1 MLSQSIFLSTM
12 RSCTDTFA
20 VILLPFMFFR
30 VTTGEC
36 PKMNDIPVM
45 MDTYTGAR
53 FTCMRHWYE
62 TGSDL
67 YPEINACNGIYEGPC
82 TEPLRKNTVPSC
94 HDVLC
99 GGGGVDPRPCWHW
112 RLEWLGLRW
121 DVALFHGFHNG
132 LAWLHCLLVLWP
144 SLPRRKVYIH

>member
-1 MLSQSIFLSTM
+1 MAGESCEYTTYCTVSSFLCVPVPSQSIFLSMM
-12 RSCTDTFA
+12 RSFTDTVA

-45 MDTYTGAR
+45 FDTTR

-67 YPEINACNGIYEGPC
+67 YPEINACNGKYEGPC
-82 TEPLRKNTVPSC
+82 TEEKYWAKLSC
-94 HDVLC
+94 SFVLF
-99 GGGGVDPRPCWHW
+99 V
-112 RLEWLGLRW
+112 
-121 DVALFHGFHNG
+121 F
-132 LAWLHCLLVLWP
+132 
-144 SLPRRKVYIH
+144 SL